1 MITLFQIT
9 VSGISLAIIAI
20 VAMLKQ
26 FGLPTKWAP
35 LVGIALGV
43 VAVLGVAFFEPTTQ
57 LIFTGIVIG
66 LSALGLYDTGAKT
79 AQIIKSAVAKKK

>member
-20 VAMLKQ
+20 IAMLKQ

-35 LVGIALGV
+35 LVGIGFGIL
-43 VAVLGVAFFEPTTQ
+43 AVLAVAFFEPTAQ

-79 AQIIKSAVAKKK
+79 AVIIKEAVAKKK